1 LLDAGITADDICIV
15 IATGLHRPNFNEEL
29 RELIGDESIL
39 KTVKIFN
46 HFARDDSC
54 SVYMGR
60 TPGGLPI
67 RLDRRF
73 VEANLRIVAG
83 LVEPHFMAG
92 YSGGRKV
99 IVPGIAHQETIRTL
113 HSARQLV
120 RAGVANCVL
129 DGNPFHDEQIQAA
142 RMVGKCYAV
151 NTLLNDDRK
160 LCFVNFG
167 SLEESH
173 MAAVAFGR
181 TFFEVP
187 LDRPFRTVVTSAS
200 GYPLDQTYYQTIKGM
215 VSVLGMIEPDSDIFI
230 ASECA
235 AGLGT
240 TEYRESQ
247 GRLVHR
253 GIEGF
258 LKDAMERES
267 ALIDEWESVMLTLAL
282 RKARIHLFSEGLTEE
297 EKGLTG
303 VRIISELPRAVAEC
317 VKKKDDKRVALVPE
331 GPYIIPACPV
341 RT

>member
-1 LLDAGITADDICIV
+1 
-15 IATGLHRPNFNEEL
+15 
-29 RELIGDESIL
+29 
-39 KTVKIFN
+39 
-46 HFARDDSC
+46 
-54 SVYMGR
+54 
-60 TPGGLPI
+60 
-67 RLDRRF
+67 
-73 VEANLRIVAG
+73 
-83 LVEPHFMAG
+83 
-92 YSGGRKV
+92 
-99 IVPGIAHQETIRTL
+99 
-113 HSARQLV
+113 
-120 RAGVANCVL
+120 
-129 DGNPFHDEQIQAA
+129 
-142 RMVGKCYAV
+142 
-151 NTLLNDDRK
+151 
-160 LCFVNFG
+160 
-167 SLEESH
+167 

-200 GYPLDQTYYQTIKGM
+200 GYPLDQTYYQTIKSM
-215 VSVLGMIEPDSDIFI
+215 VSVLGMIEPDSDVFI

-258 LKDAMERES
+258 LEDAMERES

-282 RKARIHLFSEGLTEE
+282 RKAKIHLFSEGLTEE

-331 GPYIIPACPV
+331 GPYIVPACRV